1 MELIV
6 YGKILKKHGLKGEVK
21 VLSFSGG
28 FENFDNFNSLYIS
41 SDKNK
46 PSEFEIERKRYSKNF
61 AIVKLF
67 GINTPED
74 ADKLHGA
81 TILVDSEQLNTTNED
96 EYYWFQLIG
105 MDVISIDNTPI
116 GKVENLLDNTPQP
129 VLVIKSESKEYL
141 VPLVDKF
148 VKEINLKDSI
158 IKIDPIEG
166 LLD

>member
-6 YGKILKKHGLKGEVK
+6 YGKIIKKHGLKGEVK
-21 VLSFSGG
+21 VLSFSGD

-41 SDKNK
+41 SGKNK

-67 GINTPED
+67 GVNTPED

-81 TILVDSEQLNTTNED
+81 TILVNSKQLNTTNED

-105 MDVISIDNTPI
+105 MDVISIDNTII
-116 GKVENLLDNTPQP
+116 GRVENLLDNTPQP
-129 VLVIKSESKEYL
+129 VLVIKNDSKEYL